1 MKKKVLKGSDVEKK
15 VKLQED
21 EITKAKEVIE
31 KETREEL
38 KLQRLLD
45 EKAKGNFK
53 IQQKYESSQAQIDD
67 LNEKIQMVIIIFLH
81 IKIRNRIEEVKREN
95 KENQEHLSIEL
106 TRVME
111 YIKIMELENQKKE
124 FILNNFIPIEES
136 QKIES
141 CLEYNEKDN
150 NFYIN
155 KIEAI
160 KNN

>member
-67 LNEKIQMVIIIFLH
+67 LNEKIQMVII
-81 IKIRNRIEEVKREN
+81 
-95 KENQEHLSIEL
+95 
-106 TRVME
+106 
-111 YIKIMELENQKKE
+111 Y
-124 FILNNFIPIEES
+124 
-136 QKIES
+136 
-141 CLEYNEKDN
+141 
-150 NFYIN
+150 FYI
-155 KIEAI
+155 
-160 KNN
+160 